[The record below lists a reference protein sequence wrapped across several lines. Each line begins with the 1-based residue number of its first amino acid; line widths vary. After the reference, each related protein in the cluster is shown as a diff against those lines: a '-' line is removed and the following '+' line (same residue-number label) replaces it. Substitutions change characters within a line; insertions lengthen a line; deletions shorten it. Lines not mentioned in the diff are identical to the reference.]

1 MTAKRRTPSTRSADQ
16 PAAERS
22 AVPAVAASPGLRIA
36 VPLCAVF
43 RRYLKSVDLKYTN
56 ERADVLDAIVA
67 LDRPFEADE
76 LQAALAARGCNVSKA
91 TVYRTLKL
99 LLDAGILAELL
110 LDRDR
115 TTFQLVYGKP
125 PTDVVVCVES
135 GARVEFTNPRVA
147 ALAAEICRELGWT
160 PVGHRFHVYG
170 VRPGR

>member
-1 MTAKRRTPSTRSADQ
+1 MTAKRRTPSTRSAGQ
-16 PAAERS
+16 PATTR
-22 AVPAVAASPGLRIA
+22 AAAPTPTAPPGLRIA

-76 LQAALAARGCNVSKA
+76 LQAALAARGRNVSKA

-99 LLDAGILAELL
+99 LRDAGILAELL

-135 GARVEFTNPRVA
+135 GTRVEFTNPRVA
-147 ALAAEICRELGWT
+147 ALAAEICRELGWV
-160 PVGHRFHVYG
+160 PVGHRFHVFG

>member
-1 MTAKRRTPSTRSADQ
+1 MTATRRTQARRTASES
-16 PAAERS
+16 S
-22 AVPAVAASPGLRIA
+22 AVPGGSSPLAGPAALRVS

-76 LQAALAARGCNVSKA
+76 LQESLAARGRNVSKA

-135 GARVEFTNPRVA
+135 GTRVEFTNPRVA
-147 ALAAEICRELGWT
+147 ALAAEICRELGWA

-170 VRPGR
+170 VRPRA

>member
-1 MTAKRRTPSTRSADQ
+1 MTAKRHTPDRRPSGEAAVGPGHVPLAAGSA
-16 PAAERS
+16 A
-22 AVPAVAASPGLRIA
+22 LRVS

-76 LQAALAARGCNVSKA
+76 LQASLAARGRNVSKA

-147 ALAAEICRELGWT
+147 ALAAEICRELGWS

-170 VRPGR
+170 VRPRS

>member
-1 MTAKRRTPSTRSADQ
+1 MPTKRTKTPATGPGGARSA
-16 PAAERS
+16 
-22 AVPAVAASPGLRIA
+22 PGTTAPVTRIA
-36 VPLCAVF
+36 VPLCSVF

-76 LQAALAARGCNVSKA
+76 LRDALGRRGRNVSKA

-99 LLDAGILAELL
+99 LVDAGILAELL

-135 GARVEFTNPRVA
+135 GTRVEFTNPRVA
-147 ALAAEICRELGWT
+147 ALAAEICRELGWQ
-160 PVGHRFHVYG
+160 PAGHRLQVYG
-170 VRPGR
+170 VRPAARPQP